1 VGENP
6 WQHVARKYTV
16 GDRATGT
23 ISRVMDFGAFVK
35 LEPGVEGLIH
45 VSELSHG
52 RVFRVSDIVSEG
64 QEVEVKILSVDVEKQ
79 RISLSLK
86 ALMAKPEKPGE
97 KKVEDEDLPLPA
109 DAPKP
114 PRKKVQQL
122 KGGIG
127 GPTGGE
133 RFGLNW

>member
-1 VGENP
+1 
-6 WQHVARKYTV
+6 
-16 GDRATGT
+16 
-23 ISRVMDFGAFVK
+23 
-35 LEPGVEGLIH
+35 
-45 VSELSHG
+45 
-52 RVFRVSDIVSEG
+52 VFRASDIVSEG
-64 QEVEVKILSVDVEKQ
+64 QEVEVKILSVDAEKQ

-86 ALMAKPEKPGE
+86 ALMAPPEKPGE
-97 KKVEDEDLPLPA
+97 KKVADEDTPLPA

-133 RFGLNW
+133 KFGLNW